1 MTDPRQQSKDVP
13 ATAIRLLLVDDHSVM
28 RAALA
33 NLLGYERGFAV
44 VGEADDG
51 PAALRIWRER
61 RPDICLLDVTMAGM
75 DGFETLRRLRIAS
88 PDAKVLMLTSSESIE
103 DLQRAADAGAK
114 AYVLKNIGYR
124 DLVALIKDVHAG
136 GCPIGR
142 DLERRSAEAHQE
154 GPLSPREIEVLGLL
168 RQGFTNIEI
177 ANLLGFSERTARF
190 HVTSIKEKL
199 GCAHRAEAVAKGF
212 ELGLLKV
219 APAAP
224 RH

>member
-1 MTDPRQQSKDVP
+1 MPESRACPIETP
-13 ATAIRLLLVDDHSVM
+13 ADAIRLLLVDDHSVM

-33 NLLGYERGFAV
+33 NLLGYERGFVV

-61 RPDICLLDVTMAGM
+61 KPDICLLDVTMAGM
-75 DGFETLRRLRIAS
+75 DGFETLRRLRIAT
-88 PDAKVLMLTSSESIE
+88 PDAKVLMLTSSEAFE

-124 DLVALIKDVHAG
+124 DLVSLIKEVYAG
-136 GCPIGR
+136 SYPIGR
-142 DLERRSAEAHQE
+142 DLEKRSAEAEQE
-154 GPLSPREIEVLGLL
+154 GPLSPREVEVLGLL
-168 RQGFTNIEI
+168 RQGFTNVEI

-199 GCAHRAEAVAKGF
+199 DCAHRAEAVAKGF
-212 ELGLLKV
+212 DLGLLKV
-219 APAAP
+219 ARGAAKP
-224 RH
+224 

>member
-1 MTDPRQQSKDVP
+1 MPDSRHDSDDSAA
-13 ATAIRLLLVDDHSVM
+13 ATIRLLLVDDHSVM

-33 NLLGYERGFAV
+33 NLLGYERGFV
-44 VGEADDG
+44 VIGEADDG
-51 PAALRIWRER
+51 PAALRLWREK
-61 RPDICLLDVTMAGM
+61 RPDVCLLDVTMAGM
-75 DGFETLRRLRIAS
+75 DGFETLRRLRTATA
-88 PDAKVLMLTSSESIE
+88 DAKVLMLTSSAAYE
-103 DLQRAADAGAK
+103 DLQRARDAGAK

-124 DLVALIKDVHAG
+124 DLVSLIKEVHSG
-136 GCPIGR
+136 GCPILR
-142 DLERRSAEAHQE
+142 DLEKRSAEAQQE

-199 GCAHRAEAVAKGF
+199 GCSHRAEAVAKGF

-219 APAAP
+219 APGTP
-224 RH
+224 RG

>member
-1 MTDPRQQSKDVP
+1 
-13 ATAIRLLLVDDHSVM
+13 
-28 RAALA
+28 
-33 NLLGYERGFAV
+33 
-44 VGEADDG
+44 
-51 PAALRIWRER
+51 
-61 RPDICLLDVTMAGM
+61 
-75 DGFETLRRLRIAS
+75 
-88 PDAKVLMLTSSESIE
+88 MLTSSESIE